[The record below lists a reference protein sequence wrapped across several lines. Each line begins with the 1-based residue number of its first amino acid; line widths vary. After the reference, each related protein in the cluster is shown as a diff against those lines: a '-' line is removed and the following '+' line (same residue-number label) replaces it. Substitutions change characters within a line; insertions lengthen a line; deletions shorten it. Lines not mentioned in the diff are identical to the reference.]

1 MDWERVGEAIRRDRV
16 RMYGT
21 RASFGSAAGLSIS
34 VLSDLERGTR
44 SNFDG
49 DTLGKVEDALGW
61 APGTID
67 IIGAGGRIRRS
78 DTDLARLRQAWPR
91 LTPDVR
97 ALIADLAERS
107 ASRHR

>member
-1 MDWERVGEAIRRDRV
+1 MDWERVGAAIRRDRA
-16 RMYGT
+16 RIYGT
-21 RASFGSAAGLSIS
+21 RETFATAAGLSIS

-44 SNFDG
+44 TNFDD

-61 APGTID
+61 APGSID
-67 IIGAGGRIRRS
+67 EIAAGGPIRRS

-97 ALIADLAERS
+97 ALLADLAERS
-107 ASRHR
+107 ANRR